1 MAASTRS
8 AVVAAAAASAA
19 MIAFQVGGKATRDA
33 LFLSSFPL
41 TMLPTMVIV
50 SSIFSVLTVLYAVRR
65 ISRQGPWKFIPA
77 LFGGST
83 MLLLIEWALIG
94 PAQPAVA
101 VIVYL
106 HFTILGALL
115 ISGFWSMVNERFD
128 PRTAKRQIGRIGA
141 AGTVGGVVGGLLAE
155 RTAVMFSIDTMLPVL
170 AGLHLVATLMT
181 RSLRASRPPR
191 PAPVRPPAPVSTFEG
206 LRLLGTVPYLRN
218 LVALVVLC
226 TVAEGL
232 LDFVFKGSAAA
243 RFGNGEQL
251 LRLFAA
257 FYTGVSLLTFLVQ
270 GGMARVVLEKLGL
283 AGTVGVLPS
292 AVGVMGTGALLFP
305 GLASAAL
312 ARGSEAVFHN
322 SLFRSG
328 YELLFTP
335 IQKEEKRATKTLID
349 VGSVRLGDI
358 IGGGIVQASLLM
370 APAPAFQS
378 LLFLAVVLSVVAVLV
393 ARTLRSGYRQAL
405 EKNLIAHGGRLE
417 EELGAMTME
426 HATGLETVTGFDV
439 NQLTTMDGLE
449 ITHEVVDEVPSGETP
464 IPRNSARNSVSR
476 ELAEVD
482 DLSAAILEVRSRDRQ
497 RVRAVLS
504 QGPIAPA
511 LASHVIPLLAW
522 DDVARQASDA
532 LRGIA
537 PRIVGQLLDAMLD
550 PEQEFTIRR
559 RLPGIL
565 IAAPS
570 QRTVEGLLYGLA
582 DKRFEVRYRSGRALA
597 ELHEHYPE
605 LSINAERVY
614 EAVMSEVTVDRQIWE
629 SQRLLGEV
637 EDRSDEPFLDD
648 FLRER
653 AGRSMEHVFTVLS
666 LVLPGAPLKI
676 AYRGLFTNDDNLRG
690 TALEYLENA
699 LPDRIRLRLWPF
711 LEDRRPRQATARDRE
726 EIIADLMRSNDS
738 ISLNLEEIRRR
749 VSRDR

>member
-1 MAASTRS
+1 MAGSTRS

-50 SSIFSVLTVLYAVRR
+50 SSILSVLTVLYAVRR
-65 ISRQGPWKFIPA
+65 ISRQGPWRFIPG
-77 LFGGST
+77 LFGAST

-94 PAQPAVA
+94 PARHVVA

-141 AGTVGGVVGGLLAE
+141 AGTIGGVVGGLLAE

-170 AGLHLVATLMT
+170 AVLHLIATLMT
-181 RSLRASRPPR
+181 RSLRSSRPPR
-191 PAPVRPPAPVSTFEG
+191 PASLRPPEPVSTIEG

-218 LVALVVLC
+218 LVVVVVLC

-243 RFGNGEQL
+243 RYGNGEQL

-257 FYTGVSLLTFLVQ
+257 FYTGVSILTFLVQ
-270 GGMARVVLEKLGL
+270 GGLARMVLEKMGL
-283 AGTVGVLPS
+283 AGAVGVLPS
-292 AVGVMGTGALLFP
+292 AVSVMGTGALFFP

-378 LLFLAVVLSVVAVLV
+378 LLLLAVILSVIAVLT
-393 ARTLRSGYRQAL
+393 ARTLRNGYREAL

-417 EELGAMTME
+417 QELGSITME

-439 NQLTTMDGLE
+439 SQITTMDGLE
-449 ITHEVVDEVPSGETP
+449 ITHEMLDEVPGHAVAARP
-464 IPRNSARNSVSR
+464 ANRGLSAG
-476 ELAEVD
+476 D
-482 DLSAAILEVRSRDRQ
+482 DLSAIILDLRSRDRQ
-497 RVRAVLS
+497 RVRGALS
-504 QGPIAPA
+504 QGPISPQLAP
-511 LASHVIPLLAW
+511 HVIPLLAW
-522 DDVARQASDA
+522 DEVARQAGDA
-532 LRGIA
+532 LRAIA
-537 PRIVGQLLDAMLD
+537 PRIIGQLLDAMLD

-559 RLPGIL
+559 RIPGIL

-597 ELHEHYPE
+597 ELHEHYPA
-605 LSINAERVY
+605 LTVDSDRIY

-629 SQRLLGEV
+629 SQRLLGEL
-637 EDRSDEPFLDD
+637 EDSSDTPFLDD

-711 LEDRRPRQATARDRE
+711 LEDRRPRQAAVRDRE

-749 VSRDR
+749 VSRDQ

>member
-19 MIAFQVGGKATRDA
+19 MIAFQVAGKATRDA
-33 LFLSSFPL
+33 LFLSSFPV

-50 SSIFSVLTVLYAVRR
+50 SSALSVVAVLYAVRR
-65 ISRQGPWKFIPA
+65 ISRQGPWRFIPG
-77 LFGGST
+77 LFSIST
-83 MLLLIEWALIG
+83 VLLLVEWALIG
-94 PAQPAVA
+94 PAQHATAVL
-101 VIVYL
+101 VYI
-106 HFTILGALL
+106 HFTVMGALL

-141 AGTVGGVVGGLLAE
+141 AGTIGGVVGGLLAE

-170 AGLHLVATLMT
+170 AALHFIATLMT

-191 PAPVRPPAPVSTFEG
+191 PAPARPPVAVSTLEG
-206 LRLLGTVPYLRN
+206 VRLLGTVPYLRN
-218 LVALVVLC
+218 LVVLVVLC

-232 LDFVFKGSAAA
+232 LDFVFKGSAVAA
-243 RFGNGEQL
+243 YGNEKQL

-257 FYTGVSLLTFLVQ
+257 FYAGVSILTFLVQ
-270 GGMARVVLEKLGL
+270 GGLARWVLERMGL
-283 AGTVGVLPS
+283 AGAVSVLPG
-292 AVGVMGTGALLFP
+292 AVGIMGTGALIFP
-305 GLASAAL
+305 GLTSAAL

-358 IGGGIVQASLLM
+358 IGAGIVQASLLM
-370 APAPAFQS
+370 VPAHAFPS
-378 LLFLAVVLSVVAVLV
+378 LLVLAIVLSLIAVLT
-393 ARTLRSGYRQAL
+393 ARTLQTGYRQAL

-417 EELGAMTME
+417 EELGSMTLE
-426 HATGLETVTGFDV
+426 HATGLETITAFDARQLSTLGMEASPPVEEFDRPPDLDRAEELDTVT
-439 NQLTTMDGLE
+439 
-449 ITHEVVDEVPSGETP
+449 
-464 IPRNSARNSVSR
+464 
-476 ELAEVD
+476 
-482 DLSAAILEVRSRDRQ
+482 AAIRDLRSRDRE
-497 RVRAVLS
+497 RVRAALS
-504 QGPIAPA
+504 SGPLPPEVVP
-511 LASHVIPLLAW
+511 HVISLLGW
-522 DDVARQASDA
+522 DEVARAAGDA
-532 LRGIA
+532 LRAVA
-537 PRIVGQLLDAMLD
+537 PSIIGQLLDTMLD

-559 RLPGIL
+559 RIPGIL

-570 QRTVEGLLYGLA
+570 QRTVDGLIYGLS
-582 DKRFEVRYRSGRALA
+582 DRRFEVRYRSGRALA
-597 ELHEHYPE
+597 DLHEHYPSLE
-605 LSINAERVY
+605 MAPDRIY
-614 EAVMSEVTVDRQIWE
+614 DAVLREVTVDKQIWE
-629 SQRLLGEV
+629 SQRLLGEL
-637 EDRSDEPFLDD
+637 EDRSDTPFFDE
-648 FLRER
+648 FLRDR

-711 LEDRRPRQATARDRE
+711 LEDRRPRHSNTRDRE

>member
-8 AVVAAAAASAA
+8 AVAAAAAASAA
-19 MIAFQVGGKATRDA
+19 MIAFQVSGKATRDA

-50 SSIFSVLTVLYAVRR
+50 SSLLSVLTVLYAVRR
-65 ISRQGPWKFIPA
+65 ISRQGPWRFIPG
-77 LFGGST
+77 LFAGST
-83 MLLLIEWALIG
+83 ILLLIEWALIG
-94 PAQPAVA
+94 PARHVTA

-141 AGTVGGVVGGLLAE
+141 AGTIGGVVGGLLAE
-155 RTAVMFSIDTMLPVL
+155 RTAAMFSIDVMLPVL
-170 AGLHLVATLMT
+170 AALHLTATLMT
-181 RSLRASRPPR
+181 RSLRASRPTR
-191 PAPVRPPAPVSTFEG
+191 PAPARPPVPVSTLEG

-218 LVALVVLC
+218 LVVLVVLC

-243 RFGNGEQL
+243 RYGNGEQL

-257 FYTGVSLLTFLVQ
+257 FYTGVSILTFLVQ
-270 GGMARVVLEKLGL
+270 SSLARVLLEKLGL
-283 AGTVGVLPS
+283 AGAISVLPGS
-292 AVGVMGTGALLFP
+292 VAVAGTGALLFP
-305 GLASAAL
+305 GLASAAM
-312 ARGSEAVFHN
+312 ARGAEAIFHN

-328 YELLFTP
+328 YELFFTP

-349 VGSVRLGDI
+349 VGSVRMGDI
-358 IGGGIVQASLLM
+358 IGGGVVQASLLM
-370 APAPAFQS
+370 APAHAFSS
-378 LLFLAVVLSVVAVLV
+378 LLILAVILSVVAVLI
-393 ARTLRSGYRQAL
+393 ARTLRTGYREAL
-405 EKNLIAHGGRLE
+405 EKNLIAHGGRLDE
-417 EELGAMTME
+417 EMMGTMD
-426 HATGLETVTGFDV
+426 HPTGLETITAFDV
-439 NQLTTMDGLE
+439 RQLTNTEGLQIPHEMD
-449 ITHEVVDEVPSGETP
+449 DGEGP
-464 IPRNSARNSVSR
+464 AQPAPGSA
-476 ELAEVD
+476 
-482 DLSAAILEVRSRDRQ
+482 SAARETTGLDETAIAIQELRSRDRE

-504 QGPIAPA
+504 RGAIAPE
-511 LASHVIPLLAW
+511 LVPYVIPLLAW
-522 DDVARQASDA
+522 DEVARYAGDA
-532 LRGIA
+532 LRAIA
-537 PRIVGQLLDAMLD
+537 PRIIGQLLDAMLD

-559 RLPGIL
+559 RIPGIL

-582 DKRFEVRYRSGRALA
+582 DRRFEVRYRSGRALA
-597 ELHEHYPE
+597 ELHEHNPSLEVVSDRIYD
-605 LSINAERVY
+605 
-614 EAVMSEVTVDRQIWE
+614 AVLREVTVDRQIWE
-629 SQRLLGEV
+629 SQRLLGEL
-637 EDRSDEPFLDD
+637 EDRSDTPFLDD

-711 LEDRRPRQATARDRE
+711 LEDRRSRHPATRDRE

-749 VSRDR
+749 VSRSSGEV

>member
-8 AVVAAAAASAA
+8 AVVAAAAATAA
-19 MIAFQVGGKATRDA
+19 KIAFQVGGKATRDA

-41 TMLPTMVIV
+41 TMLPTMVIA
-50 SSIFSVLTVLYAVRR
+50 SSILSVLTVLYAVRR
-65 ISRQGPWKFIPA
+65 ISRQGPWRFIPG
-77 LFGGST
+77 LFGAST
-83 MLLLIEWALIG
+83 LLLLAEWALIG
-94 PAQPAVA
+94 PAQHVVA
-101 VIVYL
+101 VIIYL

-141 AGTVGGVVGGLLAE
+141 AGTVGGVIGGLLAE
-155 RTAVMFSIDTMLPVL
+155 RTAVMFSVDTMLPVL
-170 AGLHLVATLMT
+170 AALHLVATLAT
-181 RSLRASRPPR
+181 RSLRASRPAR
-191 PAPVRPPAPVSTFEG
+191 PTPLRPPETVSTLEG

-218 LVALVVLC
+218 LVVLVVLC

-243 RFGNGEQL
+243 RYGNGEQL

-257 FYTGVSLLTFLVQ
+257 FYTGVSILTFLVQ
-270 GGMARVVLEKLGL
+270 GGLARTVLERLGL
-283 AGTVGVLPS
+283 AGTVGVLPT
-292 AVGVMGTGALLFP
+292 AVGVMGTGALFFP

-370 APAPAFQS
+370 APAPAFQA
-378 LLFLAVVLSVVAVLV
+378 LLVLAVIVSVIAVV
-393 ARTLRSGYRQAL
+393 TARTLQTGYREAL
-405 EKNLIAHGGRLE
+405 EKNLIAHGGRLD
-417 EELGAMTME
+417 EELGSMTME

-439 NQLTTMDGLE
+439 SQITTLDGLDASHERPGERSGDAAVTRPSLRPLTTA
-449 ITHEVVDEVPSGETP
+449 DELSG
-464 IPRNSARNSVSR
+464 
-476 ELAEVD
+476 
-482 DLSAAILEVRSRDRQ
+482 AILDLRSRDRQ
-497 RVRAVLS
+497 RVRAVLAG
-504 QGPIAPA
+504 GPISPQ
-511 LASHVIPLLAW
+511 LAAHVIPLLAW
-522 DDVARQASDA
+522 DEVARQAGDA
-532 LRGIA
+532 LRAIA
-537 PRIVGQLLDAMLD
+537 PRIIGQLLDAMLD

-559 RLPGIL
+559 RIPGIL
-565 IAAPS
+565 VAAPS
-570 QRTVEGLLYGLA
+570 QRTAEGLLYGLA

-597 ELHEHYPE
+597 ELHEHYPA
-605 LSINAERVY
+605 LTVDSDRVY
-614 EAVMSEVTVDRQIWE
+614 EAVMGEVTVDRQIWE
-629 SQRLLGEV
+629 SQRLLGEL
-637 EDRSDEPFLDD
+637 EDSSDTPFLDD

-711 LEDRRPRQATARDRE
+711 LEDRRPRQAAGRDRE

>member
-8 AVVAAAAASAA
+8 AVAAAAAASAA

-50 SSIFSVLTVLYAVRR
+50 SSILSVLTVLYAVRR
-65 ISRQGPWKFIPA
+65 ISRQGPWRFIPG
-77 LFGGST
+77 LFAAST
-83 MLLLIEWALIG
+83 TLLLVEWALIG
-94 PAQPAVA
+94 PSRQVTA

-141 AGTVGGVVGGLLAE
+141 AGTIGGVVGGLLAE
-155 RTAVMFSIDTMLPVL
+155 RTAAMFSIEIMLPVL
-170 AGLHLVATLMT
+170 AALHLIATLMT
-181 RSLRASRPPR
+181 RSFRASRPVR
-191 PAPVRPPAPVSTFEG
+191 PASTRPPAPVSTLEG

-218 LVALVVLC
+218 LVLLVVLC

-243 RFGNGEQL
+243 RYGNGEQL

-257 FYTGVSLLTFLVQ
+257 FYTGVSILTFLIQ
-270 GGMARVVLEKLGL
+270 GGFARLLLDRLGL
-283 AGTVGVLPS
+283 AGAVTVLPGS
-292 AVGVMGTGALLFP
+292 VAIMGTGAFLFP
-305 GLASAAL
+305 GLASAAI
-312 ARGSEAVFHN
+312 ARGTEAVFHN

-349 VGSVRLGDI
+349 VGSVRLGDV

-370 APAPAFQS
+370 APAYAFPS
-378 LLFLAVVLSVVAVLV
+378 LLVLAVILSLVAVFT
-393 ARTLRSGYRQAL
+393 ARTLRTGYREAL
-405 EKNLIAHGGRLE
+405 EKNLIAHGGRMDE
-417 EELGAMTME
+417 ETGYLTME
-426 HATGLETVTGFDV
+426 HATGLETITAFDV
-439 NQLTTMDGLE
+439 RQLTTSEEMQVALE
-449 ITHEVVDEVPSGETP
+449 TEEIDQSPAQGVLQSSAADEVATA
-464 IPRNSARNSVSR
+464 IR
-476 ELAEVD
+476 
-482 DLSAAILEVRSRDRQ
+482 DLRSRDREKI
-497 RVRAVLS
+497 RAVLGR
-504 QGPIAPA
+504 GPIAPV
-511 LASHVIPLLAW
+511 LVPHVIPLLAW
-522 DDVARQASDA
+522 DEVARFAGDA
-532 LRGIA
+532 LRAVA
-537 PRIVGQLLDAMLD
+537 PRIIGQLLDAMLD
-550 PEQEFTIRR
+550 PEEEFTIRR
-559 RLPGIL
+559 RIPGIL

-582 DKRFEVRYRSGRALA
+582 DRRFEVRYRSGRALA

-605 LSINAERVY
+605 LELRPERIFD
-614 EAVMSEVTVDRQIWE
+614 AILREVTVDRQIWE

-637 EDRSDEPFLDD
+637 EDRSDTPFLDD

-676 AYRGLFTNDDNLRG
+676 AFRGLFTNDDNLRG

-699 LPDRIRLRLWPF
+699 LPDRIRARLWPF
-711 LEDRRPRQATARDRE
+711 LEDRRPRNARTRDRE
-726 EIIADLMRSNDS
+726 DIIADLMRSNDS

-749 VSRDR
+749 VSRSSGEV

>member
-1 MAASTRS
+1 MAVSTRS
-8 AVVAAAAASAA
+8 AVVAAGAASAA

-50 SSIFSVLTVLYAVRR
+50 SSALSVLAVLYAVRR
-65 ISRQGPWKFIPA
+65 ISRQGPWRFIPG
-77 LFGGST
+77 LFAAST
-83 MLLLIEWALIG
+83 ALLLVEWALIG
-94 PAQPAVA
+94 PAQRATAVL
-101 VIVYL
+101 VYL
-106 HFTILGALL
+106 HFTIMGALL

-141 AGTVGGVVGGLLAE
+141 AGTIGGVAGGLLAE
-155 RTAVMFSIDTMLPVL
+155 RTAVMFSIDIMLPVL
-170 AGLHLVATLMT
+170 AALHLIATLMT

-191 PAPVRPPAPVSTFEG
+191 PAAARPPAPVSTLEG

-218 LVALVVLC
+218 LVVLVVLC

-232 LDFVFKGSAAA
+232 IDFVFKGSAADKY
-243 RFGNGEQL
+243 GDGEQL

-257 FYTGVSLLTFLVQ
+257 FYTGVSILTFLVQ
-270 GGMARVVLEKLGL
+270 GGFARLLLDKLGL
-283 AGTVGVLPS
+283 AGVVGVLPS
-292 AVGVMGTGALLFP
+292 SVGIMGTGALLFP
-305 GLASAAL
+305 GLASAAM
-312 ARGSEAVFHN
+312 ARGTEAIFHN

-358 IGGGIVQASLLM
+358 IGGGVVQASLLM
-370 APAPAFQS
+370 APTGTTHAYAFPG
-378 LLFLAVVLSVVAVLV
+378 LLVLAVILSVIAVLV
-393 ARTLRSGYRQAL
+393 ARLLRTGYREAL
-405 EKNLIAHGGRLE
+405 EKNLIAHGGRLD
-417 EELGAMTME
+417 EELGPMTLE
-426 HATGLETVTGFDV
+426 QPTGLETITAFDIR
-439 NQLTTMDGLE
+439 QLSASEGLE
-449 ITHEVVDEVPSGETP
+449 VSQDIDETVEPEPPDRLDAIT
-464 IPRNSARNSVSR
+464 
-476 ELAEVD
+476 
-482 DLSAAILEVRSRDRQ
+482 AAIRDLRSRDRE

-504 QGPIAPA
+504 RTPLPPE
-511 LASHVIPLLAW
+511 LVPHVIPLLAW
-522 DDVARQASDA
+522 DDVARNAGDA
-532 LRGIA
+532 LRTIA
-537 PRIVGQLLDAMLD
+537 PSIIGQLLDTMLD

-559 RLPGIL
+559 RIPGIL

-582 DKRFEVRYRSGRALA
+582 DRRFEVRYRSGRALA
-597 ELHEHYPE
+597 ELHEHYPSLE
-605 LSINAERVY
+605 LVADRVY
-614 EAVMSEVTVDRQIWE
+614 DAVMREVTVDRQIWE
-629 SQRLLGEV
+629 SQRLLGEL
-637 EDRSDEPFLDD
+637 EDRSDTPFLDD

-711 LEDRRPRQATARDRE
+711 LEDRRPRHSTTRDRE

-749 VSRDR
+749 VSRGE